1 MEAQDLE
8 LIEKHRKDNYQLD
21 RLIKEHD
28 EIGARI
34 EKLEA
39 TKGLGANEETE
50 LHDLKKKKLEGR
62 DQLEGILA
70 GLR

>member
-1 MEAQDLE
+1 MEKKDLE

-21 RLIKEHD
+21 RLWKEHLKLD
-28 EIGARI
+28 ERI

-39 TKGLGANEETE
+39 AKGLGANEEKE
-50 LHDLKKKKLEGR
+50 LHQLKKDKLEGR
-62 DQLEGILA
+62 DKLEQILA

>member
-1 MEAQDLE
+1 MEAQD
-8 LIEKHRKDNYQLD
+8 IAIVEKHRKDNYQLD
-21 RLIKEHD
+21 RLFKEHQ

-39 TKGLGANEETE
+39 SKGLGANEEAE

-62 DQLEGILA
+62 DQLEEILV